1 MHALYEFVAGPLAW
15 AAFVLFF
22 GGMIYRLIRLLVMV
36 RTSEPFIFSYMSW
49 KYSFRSLIH
58 WLTPFGT
65 VRWRTMPVLTIVTFA
80 FHISLLVTPV
90 FLLSHIVLVD
100 EAWGLTWWALPDTVA
115 DWMCVVV
122 IGGCIFFAVRRCT
135 QPEVRFVTD
144 GSDYFIL
151 ALTAA
156 PFITGFVA
164 YHQWTDGA
172 WMTILHMVSG
182 ELLLAV
188 LPFTRL
194 SHMLLGWLTRAYM
207 GSEFGGVR
215 HARDW

>member
-1 MHALYEFVAGPLAW
+1 MHALYQFVAGPMAW
-15 AAFVLFF
+15 VAFVLFF
-22 GGMIYRLIRLLVMV
+22 GGMIYRLIRLLVMA
-36 RTSEPFIFSYMSW
+36 RKSEPFIFSYMSW
-49 KYSFRSLIH
+49 RYSLRSIFH
-58 WLTPFGT
+58 WLIPFGT
-65 VRWRTMPVLTIVTFA
+65 VRWRTLPVLTVVTFA
-80 FHISLLVTPV
+80 FHIGLLLTPIL
-90 FLLSHIVLVD
+90 LLSHIVLWD

-115 DWMCVVV
+115 DVMSAIV
-122 IGGCIFFAVRRCT
+122 IGCCIFFAVRRFT

-144 GSDYFIL
+144 SSDYLIL

-156 PFITGFVA
+156 PFVTGFLA
-164 YHQWTDGA
+164 YHQWTEGA
-172 WMTILHMVSG
+172 WMTLLHMFSG

-194 SHMLLGWLTRAYM
+194 SHMVFAWLTRAYM